1 MNIFNDK
8 NLDDIDNK
16 INNLTSLLNTQTIS
30 TSNTTEISSD
40 ILSVFNN
47 KDDISSV
54 LSNINIPQDRLAR
67 YNIYDEMY
75 NSVPLVKRMISVYIS
90 NIMSKN
96 PVTSKAFIYKDLK
109 EKQTDNDKEITQEKT
124 KKICQEIVDYFK
136 LEDKLKNVILPY
148 KLTYGDFFIEVL
160 NISDR
165 LNKLELKKTSTQ
177 LFENFVDNI
186 PRNTNTSIDYY
197 LREAS
202 TFLVEKSDNIEEELQ
217 NIFENSEENVLDENK
232 FQNILLKYHKPHN
245 IIILNT
251 KYETCLGYLEVLKPN
266 ENETITINSMVQKIT
281 NLASGKSNTDK
292 IIDKL
297 IYYVTRQIFKVNNKK
312 ESLVNTLDDNSLNL
326 IKRFFIEQDM
336 DSKYRNRYRYKKM
349 NVRFISVNQ
358 MVHFKSNGSVEYSP
372 FSRSVIDPLVF
383 VGKLYMLTQLSNAIS
398 KLSRS
403 SAIRK
408 WTIDPGTSRMTGQ
421 MVNRLKRE
429 LYNTR
434 VTIND
439 LGSFKSMANIL
450 SDFKDMFVIRQ
461 NGQTPVDVDFQR
473 MGDPSIKVQD
483 LQDLRQELI
492 SLSGIPAVYLG
503 YQDSVELR
511 EQLMH
516 INVSFATEIIDM
528 QENDIKGI
536 NRLISIICKSLNIE
550 DPTKYTQVSLLPPI
564 VLIVQLIESTLGSV
578 GNIVSVFQNMNIKID
593 PFYFLEQ
600 YVQQIDWSKFK
611 EAAQKYNIDEQIKTE
626 LEAKKQTT
634 EQNTG
639 Y

>member
-16 INNLTSLLNTQTIS
+16 INNLTSLLNTQTVSI
-30 TSNTTEISSD
+30 SNTTEISSD

-47 KDDISSV
+47 KDDMSSI

-217 NIFENSEENVLDENK
+217 NIFENSEENISEENK

-281 NLASGKSNTDK
+281 NLAAGKSNTDK

-312 ESLVNTLDDNSLNL
+312 ESLVKTLDDNSLNL

-336 DSKYRNRYRYKKM
+336 DLKYRNRYKYKKM

-600 YVQQIDWSKFK
+600 YVQQIDWVKFK